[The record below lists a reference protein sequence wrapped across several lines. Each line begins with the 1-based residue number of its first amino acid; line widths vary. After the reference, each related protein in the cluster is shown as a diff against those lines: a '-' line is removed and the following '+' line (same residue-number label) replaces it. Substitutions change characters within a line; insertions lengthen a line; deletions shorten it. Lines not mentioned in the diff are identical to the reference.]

1 MLRKLLP
8 HLAIILSCM
17 YVVFFGIDRV
27 NSAMAF
33 IENDITKW
41 LLLVLCLISITNA
54 VLVIIDDRKRERRR
68 RARAKKRARVGA
80 AR

>member
-8 HLAIILSCM
+8 HLAIVMSCM
-17 YVVFFGIDRV
+17 YAVFFGIDRV

-41 LLLVLCLISITNA
+41 LLLMLCLISIANA
-54 VLVIIDDRKRERRR
+54 VLVIIDDRERERRR
-68 RARAKKRARVGA
+68 RARAKKRARAGGA
-80 AR
+80 R